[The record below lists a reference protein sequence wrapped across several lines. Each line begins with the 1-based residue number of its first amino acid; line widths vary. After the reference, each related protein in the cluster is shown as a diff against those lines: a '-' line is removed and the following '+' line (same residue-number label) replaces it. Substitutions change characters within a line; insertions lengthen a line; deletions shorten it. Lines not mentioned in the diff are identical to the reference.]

1 MTLTHL
7 EAMRHTAQT
16 PSGPVSYL
24 EIGAGRPV
32 LFVHGVGVNA
42 LLWRHV
48 MTALAGEAR
57 CLALDLPAHG
67 HTPVAPDQDLSLP
80 AVAEVVRQF
89 CDALGLSAVDLV
101 ANDTG
106 GAVAQIFAARHP
118 ARVRTFTLTNCE
130 TNGEVPPPSFQPV
143 VDLAAAGQLAPTG
156 VAMAADPEI
165 ARAAAYGEAYEHP
178 ERVPDD
184 VLRSYASGVA
194 ATVERGRDFE
204 RFLTSMRGEDLTAA
218 EPGLRRLE
226 APTLLVWATGDPTF
240 GLSGAEWLRDTI
252 PGATEIVEV
261 EGAKLFFPEE
271 RPDDLVA
278 ALRTFWAANEA
289 DETR

>member
-42 LLWRHV
+42 LIWRHV
-48 MTALAGEAR
+48 MTGLAGEAR
-57 CLALDLPAHG
+57 CVALDLPAHG
-67 HTPVAPDQDLSLP
+67 RTPVAPDQDLSLP

-89 CDALGLSAVDLV
+89 CDALGLATVDLV

-106 GAVAQIFAARHP
+106 GAIAQIFAARHP
-118 ARVRTFTLTNCE
+118 ERVRTLTLTNCE
-130 TNGEVPPPSFQPV
+130 TRGQVPPPSFQPV
-143 VDLAAAGQLAPTG
+143 VDMAAAGQLAPTG
-156 VAMAADPEI
+156 PAMAADPEI

-178 ERVPDD
+178 ERAPDG
-184 VLRSYASGVA
+184 VLRSYAEGVA

-204 RFLTSMRGEDLTAA
+204 RFLTSMRGADLTAA
-218 EPGLRRLE
+218 EPGLRRLQ

-240 GLSGAEWLRDTI
+240 DLSGAEWLRATI
-252 PGATEIVEV
+252 PGARQIVEV
-261 EGAKLFFPEE
+261 AGAKLFFPED
-271 RPDDLVA
+271 RPDELVA
-278 ALRTFWAANEA
+278 ALRHFWQQA
-289 DETR
+289 